1 MRISDWSS
9 DVCSSDLASREHS
22 WAWTGDIR
30 RASLSWIVRSCP
42 ANFFFLACRKE
53 RIAGRTERRPT
64 MSGLSAVMSGA
75 QFPKIEPVPGYD
87 DRFLMRVKG
96 FCSAPAF
103 GADARFPD
111 AAKGRMQVAHHRRV
125 APDRSEEQPYELQSL
140 MRISYADFC

>member
-1 MRISDWSS
+1 
-9 DVCSSDLASREHS
+9 
-22 WAWTGDIR
+22 
-30 RASLSWIVRSCP
+30 
-42 ANFFFLACRKE
+42 
-53 RIAGRTERRPT
+53 
-64 MSGLSAVMSGA
+64 MSGA

-125 APDRSEEQPYELQSL
+125 APDGAGSDAVLRRQYPVDVAGPGIADQPEPRRSEEHTSELQSL
-140 MRISYADFC
+140 MRISYAVICLKK